1 MKLRISSRQ
10 SDLAKNQAYQVGD
23 ALKKQIPQIEIEYL
37 FRESLGDKN
46 LTDPLWK
53 MPEKGVF
60 TEDFYQDLVEEKTDL
75 VVHSWKDLPTE
86 VKPDTKIAATLPR
99 ADQRDFLIFKPSSI
113 DKKQVTIFSSSPRR
127 THNLTPFL
135 KVALPSLPIEVN
147 FQSVRGNIQTRIR
160 KLIEDPQID
169 GLVLAKAAL
178 DRLVQDNRADETR
191 EFIKSVLSKYKWMVL
206 PLRENPNAAAQG
218 AIAVEIK
225 SSRQDVFEIL
235 QKINCPESFKS
246 AEAERSILKN
256 FGGGCHL
263 ALGMSV
269 LQRSYGQI
277 EIVKGLTPNKESV
290 KIEKFIPNKSLPNAL
305 KPQRLK
311 FKTER
316 ENLSVVDFKGFDA
329 VYVAKAEAWNFENQ
343 ISGLVWTSGLET
355 WKKLARK
362 GIWVSGSNESLGEF
376 EEKSIEHFFEKTLSW
391 ARLSHDA
398 ASPEGSKKHIG
409 TYRVQIEVEEQAID
423 PKAAYLWMSPLEF
436 DVAIKKYPEL
446 LSCLHVC
453 GAGRT
458 YEALKKRLGSD
469 QNLYLEL
476 FLY

>member
-1 MKLRISSRQ
+1 MKLKISSRQ
-10 SDLAKNQAYQVGD
+10 SDLAKNQAFQVGD
-23 ALKKQIPQIEIEYL
+23 ALIKINPEIQIEYL

-86 VKPDTKIAATLPR
+86 VKAETQIAATLPR
-99 ADQRDFLIFKPSSI
+99 ADQRDFLIYKPSSI
-113 DKKQVTIFSSSPRR
+113 DKKKVTLFSSSPRR
-127 THNLTPFL
+127 VHNLTPFL
-135 KVALPSLPIEVN
+135 KVALPSLPIEVS

-160 KLIEDPQID
+160 KLIEDPQVD
-169 GLVLAKAAL
+169 GLILAKAAL
-178 DRLVQDNRADETR
+178 DRLVQDHRAIETR
-191 EFIKSVLSKYKWMVL
+191 EFVKSVLAKYKWMVL

-218 AIAVEIK
+218 AIAIEIK
-225 SSRQDVFEIL
+225 SSRKDVFDVL
-235 QKINCPESFKS
+235 QKINCVESFKS
-246 AEAERSILKN
+246 AEAERNLLKK

-269 LQRSYGQI
+269 LQRSYGQV
-277 EIVKGLTPNKESV
+277 EIVKGLTPKNETV
-290 KIEKFIPNKSLPNAL
+290 NIEKYISNKPLPNGL

-316 ENLSVVDFKGFDA
+316 ENLPVLDLKEVDA
-329 VYVAKAEAWNFENQ
+329 VYVAKAEAWNFETQ
-343 ISGLVWTSGLET
+343 VSGLVWSSGLET

-376 EEKSIEHFFEKTLSW
+376 EEMQIDHFFEKSLTW

-409 TYRVQIEVEEQAID
+409 SYRVQVDVEDQYID
-423 PKAAYLWMSPLEF
+423 PKAAYSWMSPLEF

-458 YEALKKRLGSD
+458 FEALKKRLGSD
-469 QNLYLEL
+469 KNLYIEL

>member
-1 MKLRISSRQ
+1 MKIRISSRQ

-23 ALKKQIPQIEIEYL
+23 ALKKQNPQIEIEYL

-60 TEDFYQDLVEEKTDL
+60 TEDFYQDLVEEKTDM

-86 VKPDTKIAATLPR
+86 VKTETKIVATLPR
-99 ADQRDFLIFKPSSI
+99 ADQRDFLIFKPSSV
-113 DKKQVTIFSSSPRR
+113 DKKQVTLLSSSPRR
-127 THNLTPFL
+127 IHNLTPFL

-160 KLIEDPQID
+160 KLIEDPQTD
-169 GLVLAKAAL
+169 GLILAKAAL
-178 DRLVQDNRADETR
+178 DRLVQDGRADETR
-191 EFIKSVLSKYKWMVL
+191 EFIKSVLAKYKWMVL

-225 SSRQDVFEIL
+225 SSRSDIAEVL
-235 QKINCPESFKS
+235 QKINCPDSFKS
-246 AEAERSILKN
+246 AEAERNILKN

-277 EIVKGLTPNKESV
+277 EIVKGLTPSKEQV
-290 KIEKFIPNKSLPNAL
+290 KIEKFIPNKPLPNGL
-305 KPQRLK
+305 EPKRLK
-311 FKTER
+311 FNTTR
-316 ENLSVVDFKGFDA
+316 ENLPVLDVKGFDA
-329 VYVAKAEAWNFENQ
+329 VYVAKAEAWNFETQ
-343 ISGLVWTSGLET
+343 LSALVWTSGVET
-355 WKKLARK
+355 WKKLAKK

-376 EEKSIEHFFEKTLSW
+376 EEKRIEHFFAKDLNW

-409 TYRVQIEVEEQAID
+409 SYRVQIEVEEQAID
-423 PKAAYLWMSPLEF
+423 LKAAYLWMSPIEF

-469 QNLYLEL
+469 QNLYLKL

>member
-23 ALKKQIPQIEIEYL
+23 ALKKQNPEIEIEYL

-86 VKPDTKIAATLPR
+86 IKAETKIAATLPR

-113 DKKQVTIFSSSPRR
+113 DKKQITLFSSSPRR
-127 THNLTPFL
+127 TYNLTPFL
-135 KVALPSLPIEVN
+135 KLALPSLPIEVN

-160 KLIEDPQID
+160 KLIEDPEID
-169 GLVLAKAAL
+169 GLILAKAAL
-178 DRLVQDNRADETR
+178 DRLVQDLRADETR
-191 EFIKSVLSKYKWMVL
+191 EFVKSVLEKYKWMVL

-225 SSRQDVFEIL
+225 SSRHDVDEVL
-235 QKINCPESFKS
+235 QKINCTKS
-246 AEAERSILKN
+246 YKAAQTERDILKN

-269 LQRSYGQI
+269 LQRDYGQI
-277 EIVKGLTPNKESV
+277 EIVKGLTPQNTPV
-290 KIEKFIPNKSLPNAL
+290 KIEKFIPKKSLPSGVKA
-305 KPQRLK
+305 QRLK

-316 ENLSVVDFKGFDA
+316 ESLPVVDFTGFDA

-343 ISGLVWTSGLET
+343 LTSLVWTSGIET

-362 GIWVSGSNESLGEF
+362 GIWVSGSNETLGEF
-376 EEKSIEHFFEKTLSW
+376 EEMRIEHFFNKPLNW

-398 ASPEGSKKHIG
+398 ASPEGNKKHIG
-409 TYRVQIEVEEQAID
+409 SYRVQIEVEEQVID
-423 PKAAYLWMSPLEF
+423 KNAAYLWMSPLEF

-446 LSCLHVC
+446 ISCLHVC

-469 QNLYLEL
+469 QNLFVEL

>member
-23 ALKKQIPQIEIEYL
+23 ALKKQITNLEVEYL

-46 LTDPLWK
+46 LIDPLWK

-60 TEDFYQDLVEEKTDL
+60 TEDFYQDLVDEKTDM
-75 VVHSWKDLPTE
+75 VVHSWKDLPTQ
-86 VKPDTKIAATLPR
+86 VKSETQIAATLPR
-99 ADQRDFLIFKPSSI
+99 ADQRDFLIFKPSSL
-113 DKKQVTIFSSSPRR
+113 DKKQVILFSSSPRR

-135 KVALPSLPIEVN
+135 KLALPSLPIEVN
-147 FQSVRGNIQTRIR
+147 FQNVRGNIQTRIR
-160 KLIEDPQID
+160 KFIEDPAID

-178 DRLVQDNRADETR
+178 DRLLQDERAVETR
-191 EFIKSVLSKYKWMVL
+191 EFVKSVIGKYKWMVL

-218 AIAVEIK
+218 AIAIEIK
-225 SSRQDVFEIL
+225 SSRQDIAEL
-235 QKINCPESFKS
+235 LKKINCPESYKS
-246 AEAERSILKN
+246 AEAERNILKK

-269 LQRSYGQI
+269 LQRTYGRI
-277 EIVKGLTPNKESV
+277 EIVKGLTPDSQHV
-290 KIEKFIPNKSLPNAL
+290 KIENFIPTKPIPNGQE
-305 KPQRLK
+305 PIRLK
-311 FKTER
+311 FKTTR
-316 ENLSVVDFKGFDA
+316 ESLPILDLKAFDA
-329 VYVAKAEAWNFENQ
+329 VYVAKAEAWNFESQLNA
-343 ISGLVWTSGLET
+343 LVWTSGIET
-355 WKKLARK
+355 WKKLAKK
-362 GIWVSGSNESLGEF
+362 GIWVTGSNESLGEY
-376 EEKSIEHFFEKTLSW
+376 EDKRIQHYFEKDLNW

-409 TYRVQIEVEEQAID
+409 SYRVQIEVEEQSID
-423 PKAAYLWMSPLEF
+423 PKAAYLWMSPIEF

-446 LSCLHVC
+446 ISCRHVC

-469 QNLYLEL
+469 QNLYLKL